1 MKNQALITFIEE
13 LSKIWGPLSS
23 DLTKNAKGLLT
34 DLVNNGKN
42 EDWVTVLL
50 ENKEPHT
57 IVHESKEHGFIL
69 QAHVEQKGDISPP
82 HDHGNGWVIY
92 ATMQGQVEMGIFHRV
107 IQPDGNLKVI
117 QKDQYIQS
125 PGQCDV
131 YLQGDIHDTKSLE
144 DNTLMLR
151 LTSCDFMVE
160 FEEGRLIRYL
170 ENNEKW

>member
-1 MKNQALITFIEE
+1 MKNQSLNTFVEE

-23 DLTKNAKGLLT
+23 ELTKKAKVLLT
-34 DLVNNGKN
+34 ELVTNGTE
-42 EDWVTVLL
+42 EDWVKDLL
-50 ENKEPHT
+50 SKKEPDS
-57 IVHESKEHGFIL
+57 VVYKSKEHGFIL
-69 QAHVEQKGDISPP
+69 QAHVEQKGDVSPP

-117 QKDQYIQS
+117 QKNQYIQS

-131 YLQGDIHDTKSLE
+131 YLQGDIHDTKALE
-144 DNTLMLR
+144 DDTLMLR

-160 FEEGRLIRYL
+160 FEEGRLIRYM
-170 ENNEKW
+170 ENSEKW